1 MCRYGFELVE
11 FLFKKMDTKL
21 VVLGEGDNKHDSE
34 RELADDLL
42 AICNYI
48 VARKNG
54 LQRSE
59 NRRKRSEKEET
70 MTINPK
76 KPRKMKSNEE

>member
-1 MCRYGFELVE
+1 MWLLHTEIDCVE

-21 VVLGEGDNKHDSE
+21 VVLGEGENEHDSE

-42 AICNYI
+42 AICNYF

-54 LQRSE
+54 L
-59 NRRKRSEKEET
+59 
-70 MTINPK
+70 
-76 KPRKMKSNEE
+76 